1 MNINNPHSIGNFL
14 TSGWRGYFSLWTA
27 IWRYYILGRVIV
39 LAVAAVFVTQLGFFG
54 WFFGI
59 IIWFPYW
66 MWSLFTLWRCAPN
79 SPRPLLGLLVRIWVY
94 FEAVLAIYYVDRL
107 TLTTW

>member
-27 IWRYYILGRVIV
+27 IWRYYIVGRIIV
-39 LAVAAVFVTQLGFFG
+39 FSIAAIFVTQLGFFG
-54 WFFGI
+54 WFFGVI
-59 IIWFPYW
+59 VWFPYW

-79 SPRPLLGLLVRIWVY
+79 SPWPLLGFLVRIWVY

-107 TLTTW
+107 TLTSW